1 MRYFALLKNKT
12 KNKVEY
18 RNYMQNNKYICL
30 TIKKPL

>member
-1 MRYFALLKNKT
+1 MRYFNNNQKNKD
-12 KNKVEY
+12 KY

>member
-1 MRYFALLKNKT
+1 MHYLKIKQKNKG
-12 KNKVEY
+12 KY